1 MRARDGSRVLI
12 TSAAVILSACAGSAT
27 EQRRD
32 RLIADFGAADRDG
45 AGRPLDDG
53 EALFA
58 AEAALDR
65 AALVQAILE
74 RNPDLA
80 AARQAWRA
88 ALAEV
93 DGADALEDPMLSYS
107 VAPLSVV
114 SGEASFGH
122 EVRLS
127 QRLPWPGKRRLR
139 AEVALAEAEA
149 ARDQLTSV
157 RLELAL
163 MASNLFDDYY
173 LVARSLEINER
184 HQALLAQFQ
193 KSAEAQY
200 VVGRGSQQD
209 PIQAEVEIAH
219 LEHDRISLETR
230 RDILVAQL
238 NGLLR
243 RSPRAKLPPP
253 PGQLPAR
260 GAPGSREELE
270 RAALQRRPE
279 LELQAARIRAGQA
292 AGALARREFLPDLE
306 LMGSYS
312 SMWEMPEHQWMIGV
326 GLNLPLYRGKR
337 HAAVERAEA
346 RTAGAERERDR
357 LLDRVRV
364 EVEEAYRRV
373 EEAQHVTE
381 LYRDRLVPA
390 ARDQVDAAAAGLV
403 SAQNSFLAVIAA
415 ERNLREVELRQEM
428 ARAELH
434 QRLAALDR
442 AVGRIPGLSG
452 GNGASSDDGAPG
464 AAGERRTR

>member
-1 MRARDGSRVLI
+1 MRARSGSRVLI
-12 TSAAVILSACAGSAT
+12 RSALTSAVAGLTACGG
-27 EQRRD
+27 
-32 RLIADFGAADRDG
+32 GAAGARQDRMTAELG
-45 AGRPLDDG
+45 ALERAAAAAPVDDG
-53 EALFA
+53 EQLFA
-58 AEAALDR
+58 GEAALDR
-65 AALVQAILE
+65 AALVRATLE

-88 ALAEV
+88 ALAEASA
-93 DGADALEDPMLSYS
+93 ADSLDDPMLSYAI
-107 VAPLSVV
+107 APLSV
-114 SGEASFGH
+114 ASEDVRLGH

-139 AEVALAEAEA
+139 AEVAVAEAEA
-149 ARDQLTSV
+149 ARDQLDAV

-184 HQALLAQFQ
+184 HRALLAQF
-193 KSAEAQY
+193 KESAEAQY
-200 VVGRGSQQD
+200 VVGRASQQD

-219 LEHDRISLETR
+219 LEHDRLSLETR
-230 RDILVAQL
+230 RDILIAQL
-238 NGLLR
+238 NGLLHR
-243 RSPRAKLPPP
+243 RPRAPLPPP
-253 PGQLPAR
+253 PAEL
-260 GAPGSREELE
+260 APQVVLAPREELE
-270 RAALQRRPE
+270 RVALERRPE
-279 LELQAARIRAGQA
+279 LEVQAARVRAGQA
-292 AGALARREFLPDLE
+292 AGRLARREFWPDLE

-312 SMWEMPEHQWMIGV
+312 SMWDMPEHQWMV
-326 GLNLPLYRGKR
+326 GLGVNLPVFRGRR
-337 HAAVERAEA
+337 HAAVEQAAA

-357 LLDRVRV
+357 LVDRVRV

-373 EEAQHVTE
+373 EEAQHVAE

-434 QRLAALDR
+434 QRRAALDR
-442 AVGRIPGLSG
+442 AVGRTPGLP
-452 GNGASSDDGAPG
+452 AE
-464 AAGERRTR
+464 AGDEGRTR